1 MPFIPVD
8 QAKANALREQ
18 FKSTFFNSP
27 ENFVQGLNSGFFN
40 TSDKTV
46 KALLDAITEN
56 FKDVQQVGRKVIFLS
71 ESEVYLSE
79 ALERLEQWS
88 VITRFKREVVAAVE
102 SGDLDRDAE
111 LYLQED
117 GNFVDVEHIRDDDGD
132 IHTQYNQSNILN
144 KVKGS
149 DIGVITSVPGAQNNG
164 DVYVLPVAA
173 ILAIKDDF
181 IPQVA
186 SAIPSVSG
194 R

>member
-27 ENFVQGLNSGFFN
+27 EHFVQGLNSGFF
-40 TSDKTV
+40 
-46 KALLDAITEN
+46 I
-56 FKDVQQVGRKVIFLS
+56 S

-102 SGDLDRDAE
+102 SGDLERDAE

-132 IHTQYNQSNILN
+132 IHTQYNQNSILG

-149 DIGVITSVPGAQNNG
+149 DLGVITSVPGVQNHG

-173 ILAIKDDF
+173 ILSIKDDF

>member
-27 ENFVQGLNSGFFN
+27 EHFVQGLNSGFLN

-132 IHTQYNQSNILN
+132 IHTQYNQSNVLG

-149 DIGVITSVPGAQNNG
+149 DLGVITSVPGVQNNG
-164 DVYVLPVAA
+164 DVYVLPVAT

>member
-27 ENFVQGLNSGFFN
+27 EHFVQGLNAGFFN

-132 IHTQYNQSNILN
+132 IHTQYNQSSILN

-149 DIGVITSVPGAQNNG
+149 DLGVITSVPGVQNNG

>member
-27 ENFVQGLNSGFFN
+27 EHFVQGLNSGFFN

-132 IHTQYNQSNILN
+132 IHTQYNQNSILG

-149 DIGVITSVPGAQNNG
+149 DLVVITSVPGVQNNG
-164 DVYVLPVAA
+164 DVYVLPVAEV
-173 ILAIKDDF
+173 LSIKDDF

>member
-1 MPFIPVD
+1 M
-8 QAKANALREQ
+8 
-18 FKSTFFNSP
+18 
-27 ENFVQGLNSGFFN
+27 
-40 TSDKTV
+40 
-46 KALLDAITEN
+46 
-56 FKDVQQVGRKVIFLS
+56 
-71 ESEVYLSE
+71 YLSE

-132 IHTQYNQSNILN
+132 IHTQYNQSNVLG

-149 DIGVITSVPGAQNNG
+149 DLGVITSVPGVQNNG